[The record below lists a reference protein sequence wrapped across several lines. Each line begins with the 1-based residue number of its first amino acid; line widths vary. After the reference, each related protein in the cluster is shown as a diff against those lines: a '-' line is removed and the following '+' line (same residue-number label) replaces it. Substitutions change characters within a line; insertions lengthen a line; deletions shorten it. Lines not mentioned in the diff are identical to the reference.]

1 MDAAGMDRAAMT
13 QTLGQMAD
21 TGITGIATHI
31 LVHQGHVDR

>member
-13 QTLGQMAD
+13 HVLGQMTAA
-21 TGITGIATHI
+21 GITGIATHI